1 MTRVC
6 RIGEEA
12 TQSQDKNNYTS
23 KDKHFLTIVALFWS
37 STFSFRTSTYV
48 GEIRI
53 LP

>member
-6 RIGEEA
+6 RIGEEGL
-12 TQSQDKNNYTS
+12 QSQDKNEYTS
-23 KDKHFLTIVALFWS
+23 KDKHFLTIAALFWS
-37 STFSFRTSTYV
+37 STILGVRYV